1 VERLRYVIAFTPDIE
16 TMKAF
21 YRDRIGLPVSADSP
35 FFASFAT
42 GSDSPSLGLVAVRPE
57 QPREIELCF
66 EVQDIEAEVEALRG
80 RGVRFLDE
88 IRNQEFGRV
97 IHTRDPEGNLISFL
111 QPAGGT
117 DRDRP
122 FATAGGAAVAVAT
135 EVRLTTAIVH
145 CRDVTAARSFY
156 RDRLGLHMRPDS
168 PWWGE
173 FDLGPAHL
181 ALEPR
186 TDGRDREGAPRRSVT
201 IGFVVDDLIAWADE
215 ARARGVH
222 FTTVPVDEGRGPVAD
237 ALDPEGYELTF
248 REPDRPRSVEEELAE
263 KFEDDATP
271 HLVAIR
277 KTVRKGVRAVS
288 RVAVRPEYKTAERK
302 KKATPGATRTKPKS
316 ATKAVRSAHGAGPV
330 GSRVKPKR
338 ATDPKRARN
347 RPAIGRLKKAER
359 RTLTSHKRAVASA
372 SKGKPV
378 KRAVA
383 KRGRKR

>member
-1 VERLRYVIAFTPDIE
+1 
-16 TMKAF
+16 
-21 YRDRIGLPVSADSP
+21 
-35 FFASFAT
+35 
-42 GSDSPSLGLVAVRPE
+42 
-57 QPREIELCF
+57 
-66 EVQDIEAEVEALRG
+66 
-80 RGVRFLDE
+80 
-88 IRNQEFGRV
+88 
-97 IHTRDPEGNLISFL
+97 
-111 QPAGGT
+111 
-117 DRDRP
+117 
-122 FATAGGAAVAVAT
+122 
-135 EVRLTTAIVH
+135 
-145 CRDVTAARSFY
+145 
-156 RDRLGLHMRPDS
+156 MRPDS

-288 RVAVRPEYKTAERK
+288 RVAVRPEYKPGRLARQAQARHRPQARAQPPRHRTAQEGGAPHPHQPQARGGEREQGQ
-302 KKATPGATRTKPKS
+302 AGQARGGEAGPQ
-316 ATKAVRSAHGAGPV
+316 AVRQGRTGRRAGAPLNP
-330 GSRVKPKR
+330 S
-338 ATDPKRARN
+338 RARGARAALPRR
-347 RPAIGRLKKAER
+347 RPPAA
-359 RTLTSHKRAVASA
+359 
-372 SKGKPV
+372 
-378 KRAVA
+378 
-383 KRGRKR
+383 